1 MTDLPTV
8 RFDTLAGNQTS
19 VRDLTVA
26 TRGADTS
33 AADSAQAASRARDG
47 AGGPIFNAVL
57 GSGPNARI
65 GQSATLVVQRVA
77 AIGAGVHAND
87 VILTTPPALNVSSN
101 SLFMLHTE
109 PSARYLVETDPR
121 FTNYRSFISAD
132 YFLQTLKRDPERQ
145 LKRYGDGFL
154 EQQLV
159 NDQILAL
166 TGRRYIAGYASTEA
180 EFKALMDAGVAYA
193 LQYQL
198 TPGVALTA
206 EQMALLTTDIVW
218 LETRTVTLA
227 DGSSQQV
234 LAPQVY
240 LRRPQGGDLQT
251 SGALMA
257 GGDVQ
262 IQTTG
267 DLVNSGAIA
276 GKAVSIDAGGDLLN
290 QGGRVSG
297 QDLWMRA
304 SNDLKNLSGVIA
316 ASGPEAKL
324 TLLAGR
330 DILLQTQTRD
340 TLSTDG
346 SSSRSSVQRIATVQG
361 GDIRIDAGR
370 DLQIEGA

>member
-1 MTDLPTV
+1 M
-8 RFDTLAGNQTS
+8 
-19 VRDLTVA
+19 
-26 TRGADTS
+26 
-33 AADSAQAASRARDG
+33 
-47 AGGPIFNAVL
+47 
-57 GSGPNARI
+57 
-65 GQSATLVVQRVA
+65 
-77 AIGAGVHAND
+77 
-87 VILTTPPALNVSSN
+87 
-101 SLFMLHTE
+101 
-109 PSARYLVETDPR
+109 
-121 FTNYRSFISAD
+121 
-132 YFLQTLKRDPERQ
+132 KRDPERQ

-166 TGRRYIAGYASTEA
+166 TGRRYIDGYASTEA

-198 TPGVALTA
+198 TPGVALSA

-218 LETRTVTLA
+218 LDTRTVTLA

-276 GKAVSIDAGGDLLN
+276 GKSVAIDAGGDLLN

-304 SNDLKNLSGVIA
+304 SNDLKNLSGVIT

-346 SSSRSSVQRIATVQG
+346 SSRRSSVQRIATVQG
-361 GDIRIDAGR
+361 GDIRMDAGR
-370 DLQIEGA
+370 DLEIEGATLAADGTLIATAGHDIRVVTVAGHYQLDARDHSGRTTEGRSAYISEAATINQGSDLLAGGDLTLHAGNDVVVKASTIAAAAGNVLVVTASAPQPLRSTRRPATRADRNAAWLALAKAA